1 MPKFDDVTNRF
12 CSSGGGVTRRAE
24 VCLFQWR
31 GVSRRAEVHEWRGVS
46 RREEEASF
54 FEWRGASRREE
65 EASFFKWRGA
75 KVWRRRVLLTVTG
88 HTDGIECESDDDTG
102 GKGAVCV

>member
-1 MPKFDDVTNRF
+1 MPKFDDVTKRF

-31 GVSRRAEVHEWRGVS
+31 GVF